1 MKSGYI
7 PALDGIRAL
16 AVSLVF
22 FAHAGLGHI
31 VPGGLGV
38 TAFFFL
44 SGFLI
49 TTLLVKEYEGNGFIN
64 YRFFFLRRVFR
75 LFPPLLTCL
84 ALVYGLSVLGVVGGG
99 RSVTG
104 VLAQVFYLANYHQIF
119 EWQGAVPDGLGV
131 LWSLAV
137 EEHFYLFFPLTLAW
151 LLRVLPRRHVPRVLM
166 VVCAAV
172 LLWRCYL
179 VMVEHVSTYRTY
191 YATDTRIDSIL
202 FGCIL
207 ALTYNPVHQEPDARL
222 RPKDL
227 LWLAASVILMLASL
241 LIRDEPFRETLRYTL
256 QGLALMPVFY
266 LAVVRYEHPLFAWL
280 NWGWMKKLGVYSYCI
295 YLIHHVIVLALAKVP
310 SLSSLPVVIVIS
322 LALSIVFAAFVD
334 RFIDRHFAK
343 LRKAYR

>member
-1 MKSGYI
+1 MKTGYI
-7 PALDGIRAL
+7 PSLDGIRAL

-31 VPGGLGV
+31 IPGGLGV

-49 TTLLVKEYEGNGFIN
+49 TTLLVKEYDGKGAIH
-64 YRFFFLRRVFR
+64 YPYFFLRRVFR

-84 ALVYGLSVLGVVGGG
+84 ALVYALSFAGVVGGG

-104 VLAQVFYLANYHQIF
+104 LLAQVFYLANYHQIF
-119 EWQGAVPDGLGV
+119 EWPGAVPDGLGV

-137 EEHFYLFFPLTLAW
+137 EEHFYLFFPLILAW
-151 LLRVLPRRHVPRVLM
+151 LLKRVSRRHVPRILM
-166 VVCAAV
+166 VVCALV
-172 LLWRCYL
+172 LGWRGYL
-179 VMVEHVSTYRTY
+179 VLVEQVSTYRTY

-207 ALTYNPVHQEPDARL
+207 ALTINPVHQPADATMKA
-222 RPKDL
+222 KDY
-227 LWLAASVILMLASL
+227 LWLVASTAVMLVSL
-241 LIRDEPFRETLRYTL
+241 LVRDERFRETLRYTV

-266 LAVVRYEHPLFAWL
+266 LAVVRAEHPLFSWL
-280 NWGWMKKLGVYSYCI
+280 NWGWMKKLGVYSYGI
-295 YLIHHVIVLALAKVP
+295 YLIHHVIIEALASAP
-310 SLSSLPVVIVIS
+310 STSSLPVVMAGS
-322 LALSIVFAAFVD
+322 LAASVVFAAVVD
-334 RFIDRHFAK
+334 RFIDRYFAR